1 MACRRHTMI
10 SPGMIGKMLKQDRIT
25 LLKLLTIL
33 ISVFI
38 VSHCYATSNRE
49 LSLPFNSTK
58 SIQLANHYKNI
69 TNGIT
74 ELSLSETQK
83 SQTTPFNQQEI
94 TIPVKGDNFLSPWIA
109 KDTRYYELGQFKDNV
124 FKLIMY
130 NTIGESDTPLLN
142 VQLNSYDRKGIL
154 LDSLLLSTFF
164 GYEDIIRFSHF
175 KINPDYTIAIDNY
188 IIYPYEPG
196 EYGTTARKKNPKPE
210 LYVQANYKIVKGHFE
225 LTLRKEYKTH

>member
-1 MACRRHTMI
+1 
-10 SPGMIGKMLKQDRIT
+10 MLKKYRIT
-25 LLKLLTIL
+25 LLKLLTVL
-33 ISVFI
+33 FSVFI
-38 VSHCYATSNRE
+38 VSYCYATSNRE

-74 ELSLSETQK
+74 ELCLSETQK

-94 TIPVKGDNFLSPWIA
+94 AIPVKGENFLSPWIA
-109 KDTRYYELGQFKDNV
+109 KDTRYYKLGQFEDKNNI

-130 NTIGESDTPLLN
+130 NTISESDTLLVN
-142 VQLNSYDRKGIL
+142 VQLNSYDRKGSL

-175 KINPDYTIAIDNY
+175 KISPDYTIAIDNY
-188 IIYPYEPG
+188 VIHPYGPG
-196 EYGTTARKKNPKPE
+196 EYGTTPHKKNPKPE
-210 LYVQANYKIVKGHFE
+210 VYIQTKYKIVKGYFE
-225 LTLRKEYKTH
+225 LTFREEYKTN